1 MTWDPPDVDVSPT
14 QIAPS
19 GAAASTHDF
28 EVAGIF
34 EVKSVTLP
42 TLPSAGAHAAA
53 AKHDVSAKAR
63 TGE

>member
-1 MTWDPPDVDVSPT
+1 MDVSPT

-28 EVAGIF
+28 EVTGIF

-42 TLPSAGAHAAA
+42 TLPIAGAHAAA
-53 AKHDVSAKAR
+53 AKQHTRAEAR
-63 TGE
+63 NGENRIP